1 MSGPTHPP
9 ARRRSTRTARVSE
22 IFGPTFQGE
31 GNTAG
36 ERAIFIR
43 FGLCNLDCGVG
54 GAPMVCDTAYS
65 WDDTQYDLDAE
76 LTTMTDLEIWE
87 TVQSLDPSTDD
98 PAIPPVGLIVVTG
111 GEPLIHKAS
120 LIWLGDVCRAGGRR
134 MEIETNATI
143 APGRALV
150 QTKVKFNAGLKL
162 ANCGVPRKRRIKP
175 AAIREIQGSGRA
187 MWKFVVTDPADLNEI
202 AALEAEFGLT
212 NIWVSPEG
220 TDVPTLL
227 TGLRTFADPVLTRGW
242 NLTTRQQILI
252 RGNKRGT

>member
-1 MSGPTHPP
+1 MSGRTHPP
-9 ARRRSTRTARVSE
+9 ARHPPARTARVSE

-31 GNTAG
+31 GSTVG

-54 GAPMVCDTAYS
+54 GAPMACDTAYT
-65 WDDTQYDLDAE
+65 WDTTQYDLDVD

-87 TVQSLDPSTDD
+87 KVQSIDPSTEN
-98 PAIPPVGLIVVTG
+98 PALPCVGLIVVTG

-162 ANCGVPRKRRIKP
+162 ANCGVPRKKRIKP

-187 MWKFVVTDPADLNEI
+187 MWKFVVTDLADLKEI

-220 TDVPTLL
+220 TDAPTLL
-227 TGLRTFADPVLTRGW
+227 DGLRTFADPVLARGW
-242 NLTTRQQILI
+242 NLTTRQHILI
-252 RGNKRGT
+252 WGKRRGT